1 MNDST
6 CHGIECRPSPLRS
19 SLEIFER
26 AHVTPFLL
34 SKCLLLRKNA
44 SQPLLNKIPQP
55 KKKAK
60 IALKNGEKTKTKD
73 KGKARE
79 SDAEAEF
86 QTVTASLVVSV
97 PPIFASNPH
106 AGVHEM
112 LDSMI
117 MRYIP
122 ALRGVV
128 LAHSN
133 LSFLK
138 QTATIT
144 ADCPFLVCNI
154 QFDATVW
161 SPHVRMKLVG
171 KINLC
176 SPDHISLLLHC
187 TFNVSI
193 PRHHIPTDEW
203 EFEHGPAEVDAASGD
218 DEADPPN
225 DPNEREGG
233 NWVHKITGKRLGGK
247 DGYLEFV
254 VIGLTVANE
263 MLSLVGSI
271 QHDPFSPEHVAV
283 PSKPEPKK
291 TVPAVRKAASE
302 GEDDDEDEDED
313 DEDSENEDT
322 GIAMDVEVGQKQ
334 RKRKGK

>member
-1 MNDST
+1 MST
-6 CHGIECRPSPLRS
+6 AS
-19 SLEIFER
+19 
-26 AHVTPFLL
+26 
-34 SKCLLLRKNA
+34 RKRKPA
-44 SQPLLNKIPQP
+44 AADPGLQP

-60 IALKNGEKTKTKD
+60 LALQTGEQSRTKD

-79 SDAEAEF
+79 SDEAEF
-86 QTVTASLVVSV
+86 QTVTATLVVSV
-97 PPIFASNPH
+97 PPIFASNPS
-106 AGVHEM
+106 AGVQEM

-138 QTATIT
+138 RTAAIT

-176 SPDHISLLLHC
+176 SPDHISLLLHR

-203 EFEHGPAEVDAASGD
+203 EFEHGPTDVDATSEGD
-218 DEADPPN
+218 ADPA
-225 DPNEREGG
+225 NESEESEEGEGG
-233 NWVHKITGKRLGGK
+233 RWVHKITGKRLGGK

-271 QHDPFSPEHVAV
+271 QYDPFSPEHVAV
-283 PSKPEPKK
+283 KAVAKK
-291 TVPAVRKAASE
+291 TVPAIEKAESE
-302 GEDDDEDEDED
+302 EGEHGGDDSEDDD
-313 DEDSENEDT
+313 SEYNET
-322 GIAMDVEVGQKQ
+322 GNVEVEQKQ

>member
-1 MNDST
+1 MST
-6 CHGIECRPSPLRS
+6 HSKKRKPAAPDQ
-19 SLEIFER
+19 SL
-26 AHVTPFLL
+26 
-34 SKCLLLRKNA
+34 
-44 SQPLLNKIPQP
+44 QP

-60 IALKNGEKTKTKD
+60 TEEAKTKSKD

-79 SDAEAEF
+79 TDAEAEF
-86 QTVTASLVVSV
+86 QVIHASLVVSI
-97 PPIFASNPH
+97 PPIFANSPH
-106 AGVHEM
+106 AGVQEM
-112 LDSMI
+112 LDSMV

-138 QTATIT
+138 PTATIT
-144 ADCPFLVCNI
+144 ADCPFLVCHI
-154 QFDATVW
+154 AFDATVW

-176 SPDHISLLLHC
+176 SPDHISLLLHR

-203 EFEHGPAEVDAASGD
+203 EFEYGPA
-218 DEADPPN
+218 DEADGEEDADATDKDGEDDLDEKGEPAS
-225 DPNEREGG
+225 EEKAGG
-233 NWVHKITGKRLGGK
+233 RWVHKITGQKLGKK

-254 VIGLTVANE
+254 VIGLAVANE
-263 MLSLVGSI
+263 MLSVVGSI

-283 PSKPEPKK
+283 PASKPKASDAATASIE
-291 TVPAVRKAASE
+291 AASE
-302 GEDDDEDEDED
+302 SESEEEDEDE
-313 DEDSENEDT
+313 E
-322 GIAMDVEVGQKQ
+322 
-334 RKRKGK
+334 

>member
-1 MNDST
+1 M
-6 CHGIECRPSPLRS
+6 S
-19 SLEIFER
+19 S
-26 AHVTPFLL
+26 A
-34 SKCLLLRKNA
+34 SKKRKPA
-44 SQPLLNKIPQP
+44 TADPDPQP
-55 KKKAK
+55 HKKAK
-60 IALKNGEKTKTKD
+60 LAIQNGEKSKTKD

-79 SDAEAEF
+79 SNAEAEF

-97 PPIFASNPH
+97 PPIFASNPY
-106 AGVHEM
+106 AGVQEM

-138 QTATIT
+138 QSAAIT

-161 SPHVRMKLVG
+161 SPHVGMKLVG

-176 SPDHISLLLHC
+176 SPDHISLLLHR

-203 EFEHGPAEVDAASGD
+203 EFEHAPADADAASGD
-218 DEADPPN
+218 EVDLT
-225 DPNEREGG
+225 NESEESEEEGR
-233 NWVHKITGKRLGGK
+233 WVHKITGKRLGGK

-271 QHDPFSPEHVAV
+271 QHDPFSPEHVAATPV
-283 PSKPEPKK
+283 AQKTGSVVKKAKPEEE
-291 TVPAVRKAASE
+291 S
-302 GEDDDEDEDED
+302 GDNDSDDRDS
-313 DEDSENEDT
+313 EDSDAEKME
-322 GIAMDVEVGQKQ
+322 VEPKQK
-334 RKRKGK
+334 KRKGK

>member
-1 MNDST
+1 MST
-6 CHGIECRPSPLRS
+6 
-19 SLEIFER
+19 
-26 AHVTPFLL
+26 A
-34 SKCLLLRKNA
+34 SKKRKPA
-44 SQPLLNKIPQP
+44 GPDPAVHP
-55 KKKAK
+55 KKKPKIVDKTK
-60 IALKNGEKTKTKD
+60 IAEKSKPTEKTKSKG

-79 SDAEAEF
+79 TDAEAEF
-86 QTVTASLVVSV
+86 QVIQSSLVVSV
-97 PPIFASNPH
+97 PPMFASSPNT
-106 AGVHEM
+106 GVQEM

-138 QTATIT
+138 PTAAIT

-161 SPHVRMKLVG
+161 SPRVRMKLAG

-176 SPDHISLLLHC
+176 SPDHISLLLHR

-203 EFEHGPAEVDAASGD
+203 EFEHAPAEVEPAEDPE
-218 DEADPPN
+218 DEGEVPA
-225 DPNEREGG
+225 NESEERAGG
-233 NWVHKITGKRLGGK
+233 RWVHKITGKPLGGES
-247 DGYLEFV
+247 GYLEFV

-271 QHDPFSPEHVAV
+271 QDDPFSPEHVAV
-283 PSKPEPKK
+283 QAKPKPKPNE
-291 TVPAVRKAASE
+291 TAAAAPASATEAVGSE
-302 GEDDDEDEDED
+302 GSETGDEEE
-313 DEDSENEDT
+313 E
-322 GIAMDVEVGQKQ
+322 Q
-334 RKRKGK
+334 

>member
-1 MNDST
+1 MPTPSKNLKRKPAST
-6 CHGIECRPSPLRS
+6 DPG
-19 SLEIFER
+19 SL
-26 AHVTPFLL
+26 P
-34 SKCLLLRKNA
+34 N
-44 SQPLLNKIPQP
+44 
-55 KKKAK
+55 KKAK
-60 IALKNGEKTKTKD
+60 IAVKNGEKIKTQD

-79 SDAEAEF
+79 SEAEAEF
-86 QTVTASLVVSV
+86 RTVQASLVVSV
-97 PPIFASNPH
+97 PPMFASNPN
-106 AGVHEM
+106 AGVQEM

-138 QTATIT
+138 QTAAIT

-161 SPHVRMKLVG
+161 SPHIRMKLVG

-176 SPDHISLLLHC
+176 SPDHISLLLHR

-203 EFEHGPAEVDAASGD
+203 EFEHAPADAEADEPAAG
-218 DEADPPN
+218 DEAEAPEDL
-225 DPNEREGG
+225 DGKEAGS
-233 NWVHKITGKRLGGK
+233 WVHKITGKKIGGK
-247 DGYLEFV
+247 NGYLEFV

-271 QHDPFSPEHVAV
+271 QHDPFSLEHVADLAQ
-283 PSKPEPKK
+283 SKAKK
-291 TVPAVRKAASE
+291 TSAVKDTE
-302 GEDDDEDEDED
+302 GLEGDEE
-313 DEDSENEDT
+313 S
-322 GIAMDVEVGQKQ
+322 DVDAD
-334 RKRKGK
+334 

>member
-1 MNDST
+1 MST
-6 CHGIECRPSPLRS
+6 ASKKRKPTRPDAAL
-19 SLEIFER
+19 
-26 AHVTPFLL
+26 
-34 SKCLLLRKNA
+34 
-44 SQPLLNKIPQP
+44 QPN
-55 KKKAK
+55 KKAK
-60 IALKNGEKTKTKD
+60 VAPVEKG
-73 KGKARE
+73 KGKAKE
-79 SDAEAEF
+79 SDADAQF
-86 QTVTASLVVSV
+86 QVVQASLVVSV
-97 PPIFASNPH
+97 PPMFASSPH
-106 AGVHEM
+106 AGVQEM

-138 QTATIT
+138 QTAAIT

-161 SPHVRMKLVG
+161 SPRVRMRLVG

-176 SPDHISLLLHC
+176 SPDHVSLLLHR

-203 EFEHGPAEVDAASGD
+203 EFEHAPPEPDAD
-218 DEADPPN
+218 PEDEADAEAEAESE
-225 DPNEREGG
+225 ERAAGR
-233 NWVHKITGKRLGGK
+233 WVHKITGKGLGGK

-271 QHDPFSPEHVAV
+271 QYDPFSAEHVAV
-283 PSKPEPKK
+283 Q
-291 TVPAVRKAASE
+291 A
-302 GEDDDEDEDED
+302 
-313 DEDSENEDT
+313 
-322 GIAMDVEVGQKQ
+322 
-334 RKRKGK
+334 KGKTAAAVVVEAVSESESESNAE

>member
-1 MNDST
+1 MST
-6 CHGIECRPSPLRS
+6 TTS
-19 SLEIFER
+19 S
-26 AHVTPFLL
+26 
-34 SKCLLLRKNA
+34 KKRKPA
-44 SQPLLNKIPQP
+44 AADAGLQP
-55 KKKAK
+55 KKKTK
-60 IALKNGEKTKTKD
+60 ISITNGEKSKTKD

-86 QTVTASLVVSV
+86 QTIKASLVVSV

-106 AGVHEM
+106 AGVQEM

-138 QTATIT
+138 QTAAIT

-176 SPDHISLLLHC
+176 SPDHISLLLHR

-203 EFEHGPAEVDAASGD
+203 EFEHGSTEAASGD
-218 DEADPPN
+218 EAEAPTDPDEK
-225 DPNEREGG
+225 ERGT
-233 NWVHKITGKRLGGK
+233 WVHKITGKRLGGGN
-247 DGYLEFV
+247 GYLEFV

-271 QHDPFSPEHVAV
+271 QYDPFSPEHGAVA
-283 PSKPEPKK
+283 SKPESKK
-291 TVPAVRKAASE
+291 MVPAIAESAQLEEEDSD
-302 GEDDDEDEDED
+302 DDDE
-313 DEDSENEDT
+313 EDSDEGGAGTTLEL
-322 GIAMDVEVGQKQ
+322 GVKQ
-334 RKRKGK
+334 RKRKGTT

>member
-1 MNDST
+1 MST
-6 CHGIECRPSPLRS
+6 
-19 SLEIFER
+19 
-26 AHVTPFLL
+26 A
-34 SKCLLLRKNA
+34 SKKRKPA
-44 SQPLLNKIPQP
+44 AADPGLQP

-60 IALKNGEKTKTKD
+60 IAIQNGEKSKTKD
-73 KGKARE
+73 KGKARDN
-79 SDAEAEF
+79 DAESEF

-97 PPIFASNPH
+97 PPIFASNPYG
-106 AGVHEM
+106 GVQEM

-138 QTATIT
+138 QTAAIT

-176 SPDHISLLLHC
+176 SPDHVSLLLHR

-203 EFEHGPAEVDAASGD
+203 EFEHETADADVASGD
-218 DEADPPN
+218 EAEPPN
-225 DPNEREGG
+225 EPPNEPDESEGG
-233 NWVHKITGKRLGGK
+233 RWVHKITGKRLGGK

-271 QHDPFSPEHVAV
+271 QYDPFSPDHVAA
-283 PSKPEPKK
+283 KPEVKK
-291 TVPAVRKAASE
+291 KGPAVEKAE
-302 GEDDDEDEDED
+302 PDDEDDDDDSDDDSDED
-313 DEDSENEDT
+313 DAGT
-322 GIAMDVEVGQKQ
+322 VEVEQTQ
-334 RKRKGK
+334 RKRKGKEK

>member
-1 MNDST
+1 MSTASKKRKPAAPDS
-6 CHGIECRPSPLRS
+6 GL
-19 SLEIFER
+19 
-26 AHVTPFLL
+26 
-34 SKCLLLRKNA
+34 
-44 SQPLLNKIPQP
+44 QP
-55 KKKAK
+55 KKKTKLAVKHAEK
-60 IALKNGEKTKTKD
+60 IRSKD

-79 SDAEAEF
+79 SDAEGEF
-86 QTVTASLVVSV
+86 QVVQASLVVSV
-97 PPIFASNPH
+97 PPIFASNPQK
-106 AGVHEM
+106 GVEEM

-138 QTATIT
+138 PTATIT

-161 SPHVRMKLVG
+161 CPRVRMKLVG

-176 SPDHISLLLHC
+176 SPDHISLLLHR

-203 EFEHGPAEVDAASGD
+203 EFEQVPVEEDGESEGEAPTNDANHG
-218 DEADPPN
+218 
-225 DPNEREGG
+225 R
-233 NWVHKITGKRLGGK
+233 WVHKITGKPLGGK
-247 DGYLEFV
+247 SGYLEFV

-263 MLSLVGSI
+263 MLSLVGSM
-271 QHDPFSPEHVAV
+271 QHDPFLIEHVAV
-283 PSKPEPKK
+283 PTAK
-291 TVPAVRKAASE
+291 TSE
-302 GEDDDEDEDED
+302 
-313 DEDSENEDT
+313 EDSEND
-322 GIAMDVEVGQKQ
+322 GS
-334 RKRKGK
+334 

>member
-1 MNDST
+1 MPT
-6 CHGIECRPSPLRS
+6 PSKKRKT
-19 SLEIFER
+19 
-26 AHVTPFLL
+26 VTVDPGL
-34 SKCLLLRKNA
+34 
-44 SQPLLNKIPQP
+44 QP

-60 IALKNGEKTKTKD
+60 LAVQKVAEKSKTKN

-79 SDAEAEF
+79 SNAEAEF
-86 QTVTASLVVSV
+86 QVVQASLVVSV

-106 AGVHEM
+106 TGVEEM
-112 LDSMI
+112 LDSMV

-138 QTATIT
+138 QTAAIT

-176 SPDHISLLLHC
+176 SPDHISLLLHR

-203 EFEHGPAEVDAASGD
+203 EFEQGTADDDPIEPDPESEPAEAPVAT
-218 DEADPPN
+218 DEAE
-225 DPNEREGG
+225 ERVSGR
-233 NWVHKITGKRLGGK
+233 WVHKITGKSLGGK
-247 DGYLEFV
+247 NGYLEFV

-271 QHDPFSPEHVAV
+271 QYDPFSPEHVAV
-283 PSKPEPKK
+283 TPKPQAKK
-291 TVPAVRKAASE
+291 SIPV
-302 GEDDDEDEDED
+302 GDEVESDGD
-313 DEDSENEDT
+313 DSEEED
-322 GIAMDVEVGQKQ
+322 AA
-334 RKRKGK
+334 

>member
-1 MNDST
+1 MST
-6 CHGIECRPSPLRS
+6 S
-19 SLEIFER
+19 S
-26 AHVTPFLL
+26 
-34 SKCLLLRKNA
+34 KKRKPTVA
-44 SQPLLNKIPQP
+44 DTGLQP

-60 IALKNGEKTKTKD
+60 IAVRNGEKSKSKD

-86 QTVTASLVVSV
+86 QTVKASLVVSV

-106 AGVHEM
+106 AGVQEM

-138 QTATIT
+138 KTASIT

-161 SPHVRMKLVG
+161 SPHVGMKLVG

-176 SPDHISLLLHC
+176 SPDHISLLLHR

-203 EFEHGPAEVDAASGD
+203 EFEHELADVDSVDAAS
-218 DEADPPN
+218 EADSPN
-225 DPNEREGG
+225 DPDGEGG
-233 NWVHKITGKRLGGK
+233 KWVHKITGKRLGGK
-247 DGYLEFV
+247 NGYLEFV

-271 QHDPFSPEHVAV
+271 QHDPFSSEHVAL
-283 PSKPEPKK
+283 PSKPEVKK
-291 TVPAVRKAASE
+291 TVTVIEEAADS
-302 GEDDDEDEDED
+302 EDEDSADAD
-313 DEDSENEDT
+313 DDSEDENAGT
-322 GIAMDVEVGQKQ
+322 LVQ
-334 RKRKGK
+334 RKRKGKS

>member
-1 MNDST
+1 MST
-6 CHGIECRPSPLRS
+6 
-19 SLEIFER
+19 
-26 AHVTPFLL
+26 
-34 SKCLLLRKNA
+34 SKKRKTA
-44 SQPLLNKIPQP
+44 DPALQP
-55 KKKAK
+55 KKKPK
-60 IALKNGEKTKTKD
+60 LVD
-73 KGKARE
+73 KGKQKALG
-79 SDAEAEF
+79 DGEF
-86 QTVTASLVVSV
+86 QVVQAALVVSV
-97 PPIFASNPH
+97 PPMFASSPST
-106 AGVHEM
+106 GVREL

-138 QTATIT
+138 PTAAIT

-161 SPHVRMKLVG
+161 SPRVRMRLAG

-176 SPDHISLLLHC
+176 SPDHISLLLHK

-203 EFEHGPAEVDAASGD
+203 EFEPAPAEAELPEDTDEDDDAPAK
-218 DEADPPN
+218 EAG
-225 DPNEREGG
+225 ERTGA
-233 NWVHKITGKRLGGK
+233 WVHKLTGTTLGGEN
-247 DGYLEFV
+247 GYLEFV

-263 MLSLVGSI
+263 MLSVVGSI

-283 PSKPEPKK
+283 QPKPKPKAEANP
-291 TVPAVRKAASE
+291 TAAV
-302 GEDDDEDEDED
+302 GETEDESD
-313 DEDSENEDT
+313 DSENE
-322 GIAMDVEVGQKQ
+322 
-334 RKRKGK
+334 